1 MQYHASM
8 GPAPEL
14 FLGLTHL
21 VLHNLLIL
29 HILPTGREHAMKQN
43 QERIELTQA
52 IEAKVHRLDM
62 DALVRLALDLRVPLP
77 KAGGRTPRGK
87 QVSAAHTGGPTEH
100 VLVGKGIGRV
110 LPAAEGTR
118 RLDQITV
125 DDDSIDWAESELA
138 GAGEVVARLNV
149 ARGTLDNWRKA
160 NKVIA
165 LRKGLRNYVYPLRQF
180 ERRGPIGGLER
191 VTPMFSSPEDAWE
204 WLVTPN
210 RMTDGK
216 APIDELQA
224 GNVDT
229 VVSAAEGA
237 SDYA

>member
-1 MQYHASM
+1 
-8 GPAPEL
+8 
-14 FLGLTHL
+14 
-21 VLHNLLIL
+21 
-29 HILPTGREHAMKQN
+29 MKQS
-43 QERIELTQA
+43 QQRIELTQA

-62 DALVRLALDLRVPLP
+62 DALVKLAADLNIALPETRVRP
-77 KAGGRTPRGK
+77 PRGK
-87 QVSAAHTGGPTEH
+87 QVAAAHTGGPPER
-100 VLVGKGIGRV
+100 VLAGKGIGRV

-125 DDDSIDWAESELA
+125 DDESTDWAESELA
-138 GAGEVVARLNV
+138 GAGEVVERLNV

-180 ERRGPIGGLER
+180 ERRGPMGGLDR
-191 VTPMFSSPEDAWE
+191 VIPMFSSPEEAWE

-216 APIDELQA
+216 APVDELRA
-224 GNVDT
+224 GNIDM
-229 VVSAAEGA
+229 VVNAAEGA
-237 SDYA
+237 LDYT

>member
-1 MQYHASM
+1 
-8 GPAPEL
+8 
-14 FLGLTHL
+14 
-21 VLHNLLIL
+21 
-29 HILPTGREHAMKQN
+29 MKQN
-43 QERIELTQA
+43 QQRIELTQA
-52 IEAKVHRLDM
+52 IEAKVQRLDM
-62 DALVRLALDLRVPLP
+62 KALVRLALDLKVSLP
-77 KAGGRTPRGK
+77 EAGRRTPRNK
-87 QVSAAHTGGPTEH
+87 RVAAAHTGGPTEH

-138 GAGEVVARLNV
+138 GAGEVVARLKV

-180 ERRGPIGGLER
+180 DRRRPIGGLER
-191 VTPMFSSPEDAWE
+191 VTPMFSSPEEAWE

-210 RMTDGK
+210 RITDGNK

-224 GNVDT
+224 GNVDA

-237 SDYA
+237 LDYT

>member
-1 MQYHASM
+1 
-8 GPAPEL
+8 
-14 FLGLTHL
+14 
-21 VLHNLLIL
+21 
-29 HILPTGREHAMKQN
+29 MKQSR
-43 QERIELTQA
+43 QRIVLTQA

-62 DALVRLALDLRVPLP
+62 DALVRLAVDLKVPLP
-77 KAGGRTPRGK
+77 DTGVTARRHKPVA
-87 QVSAAHTGGPTEH
+87 AAHTGGPTGH

-110 LPAAEGTR
+110 LPAGEGAR

-125 DDDSIDWAESELA
+125 DDESTDWAESELA
-138 GAGEVVARLNV
+138 GAGDVVSRLNV
-149 ARGTLDNWRKA
+149 ARGTLDNWRKGR
-160 NKVIA
+160 KVIA

-180 ERRGPIGGLER
+180 ERRGPIAGLER
-191 VTPMFSSPEDAWE
+191 VTPMFASPEEAWG

-224 GNVDT
+224 GNVET

-237 SDYA
+237 LDYT